1 MLPDCKLQLSHLN
14 GQPDPFPPLVAG
26 EEQFYLS
33 PKRWQSRP
41 EDKQLLAADEVK
53 AFRREQITAAARLER
68 FAPYFAAAYPET
80 SAQSGLIESS
90 LVELKNLSSYVREK
104 TIYHLTPNLWLKKDS
119 ELPISG
125 SIKARGGIY
134 NVLCI
139 VEEILAQENMLSK
152 LSSYADLSN
161 DQYRALFNSYKIV
174 VSSTGNLGLS
184 IGISAA
190 KFGFQVY
197 VYMSK
202 DARQWK
208 KDLLRKVGAE
218 VVEVEGDYGL
228 AVEQGR
234 QFAADSSNSYFV
246 DDERS
251 EELFWGYSVA
261 ALRLKE
267 QLKAANITV
276 DADHPLFVYLPCGVG
291 GGPGGITMGL
301 ELVFGQA
308 VHCFFGEPVQV
319 PCALLGFASGLYNKI
334 SSTDLGLENNTVA
347 DGLAVA
353 RLSSLVGPRCHKLL
367 SGCYTVKDQRDLDM
381 LSLLWQ
387 EERIFME
394 PSSQLAILGPILFQQ
409 SKAWNTYLEHY
420 NLLGKEDQITHLAW
434 GTGGAMVPA
443 PDREIFLAKGRP
455 NLTFEP

>member
-1 MLPDCKLQLSHLN
+1 MLPASELKLSHLD
-14 GQPDPFPPLVAG
+14 GQPDPLPALLAG
-26 EEQFYLS
+26 EEQFYLN
-33 PKRWQSRP
+33 PKRWQSPP
-41 EDKQLLAADEVK
+41 EAKQLLTEEQIK
-53 AFRREQITAAARLER
+53 AFRREQVAAAARLER

-80 SAQSGLIESS
+80 RAQSGLIESP
-90 LVELKNLSSYVREK
+90 LVELNQLASYIREE
-104 TIYHLTPNLWLKKDS
+104 TNCEFSGNLWLKQDS

-139 VEEILAQENMLSK
+139 VENILKQEDLLSK
-152 LSSYADLSN
+152 LGTYADLAD
-161 DQYRALFNSYKIV
+161 DQYREFFSAYKIV

-197 VYMSK
+197 VYMSR

-208 KDLLRKVGAE
+208 KDLLRKVGAQ
-218 VVEVEGDYGL
+218 VVEVDGDYGL
-228 AVEQGR
+228 AVELGR
-234 QFAADSSNSYFV
+234 KFAAESKQSYFV

-261 ALRLKE
+261 ALRLEE
-267 QLKAANITV
+267 QLKAANVTV
-276 DADHPLFVYLPCGVG
+276 DAEHPLFVYLPCGVG

-308 VHCFFGEPVQV
+308 AHCFFGEPVQV
-319 PCALLGFASGLYNKI
+319 PCALLGFASGLYNKV
-334 SSTDLGLENNTVA
+334 STADLGLENNTVA

-353 RLSSLVGPRCHKLL
+353 SLSPLVGPRCHPIV
-367 SGCYTVKDQRDLDM
+367 SGCYTVKDQRDMDM

-387 EERIFME
+387 EEQIFME
-394 PSSQLAILGPILFQQ
+394 PSSQVATLGPMLFQR
-409 SKAWNTYLEHY
+409 SAAWKPYLEHY
-420 NLLGKEDQITHLAW
+420 DLLGKEDNITHLAW

-443 PDREIFLAKGRP
+443 TDRESFLLEGRP
-455 NLTFEP
+455 SLTFEP

>member
-1 MLPDCKLQLSHLN
+1 MLPASELLLSHLN
-14 GQPDPFPPLVAG
+14 GQPDPLPALQAG
-26 EEQFYLS
+26 EEQFYLN
-33 PKRWQSRP
+33 PNRWQSSP
-41 EDKQLLAADEVK
+41 EAKHLLTEERIKV
-53 AFRREQITAAARLER
+53 FRREQIAAAARLER
-68 FAPYFAAAYPET
+68 FAPYFAAAYLET
-80 SAQSGLIESS
+80 RDQSGLIESP
-90 LVELKNLSSYVREK
+90 LVELKKLSLYIKEASCYDFSG
-104 TIYHLTPNLWLKKDS
+104 NLWLKQDS

-139 VEEILAQENMLSK
+139 VEEILKQEDLLSK
-152 LSSYADLSN
+152 LGSYADLT
-161 DQYRALFNSYKIV
+161 DDKYREIFSANKIV

-190 KFGFQVY
+190 RFGFQVY
-197 VYMSK
+197 VYMSR

-208 KDLLRKVGAE
+208 KDLLRKVGAQ

-228 AVEQGR
+228 AVELGR
-234 QFAADSSNSYFV
+234 KFAAESDQSYFI

-261 ALRLKE
+261 ALRLEE

-276 DADHPLFVYLPCGVG
+276 DAEHPLFVYLPCGVG
-291 GGPGGITMGL
+291 GGPGGIAMGL

-308 VHCFFGEPVQV
+308 AHCFFGEPVQV

-334 SSTDLGLENNTVA
+334 STADLGLENNTVA

-353 RLSSLVGPRCHKLL
+353 RLSPLVGPRCHPIV
-367 SGCYTVKDQRDLDM
+367 SGCYTVKDQRDMDM

-387 EERIFME
+387 EEQIFME
-394 PSSQLAILGPILFQQ
+394 PSSQVATLGLMLFQQ
-409 SKAWNTYLEHY
+409 SAAWKPYLEHY
-420 NLLGKEDQITHLAW
+420 DLVGKEDNITHLAW

-443 PDREIFLAKGRP
+443 TDRESFLLEGRP
-455 NLTFEP
+455 GLTFKP